1 MNLTRDR
8 VRSIGWAV
16 ILTVCAAL
24 TLVLTFRV
32 NAVKSQV
39 RLTERQIVALKQEKI
54 ALETEFET
62 RANQQQLRNVNDVEF
77 GYEAPKAGQY
87 IEGERQLAS
96 LGKPR
101 GPGAPEPIRV
111 ARQDVEEGPLSGF
124 PAMVSPLTGRAIA
137 AEVPAGGTHK
147 PAEPRDLKERLAR
160 VELRSTRKVEAE
172 TVGASRGVLGKGGP
186 KKGGARDE

>member
-16 ILTVCAAL
+16 ILTVCLAL

-32 NAVKSQV
+32 NAIKSQV

-62 RANQQQLRNVNDVEF
+62 RANQQQLRAINDVEF
-77 GYEAPKAGQY
+77 GYEAPRAEQY
-87 IEGERQLAS
+87 LEGERQLAS

-101 GPGAPEPIRV
+101 GPGAPAPIRV
-111 ARQDVEEGPLSGF
+111 ARRDEDAGEDGPF
-124 PAMVSPLTGRAIA
+124 PAMVSPLTGKAIA
-137 AEVPAGGTHK
+137 AEVPAGGTQE
-147 PAEPRDLKERLAR
+147 PASVADLKDRLAR
-160 VELRSTRKVEAE
+160 VELRAMRKPVKGEGRAE
-172 TVGASRGVLGKGGP
+172 
-186 KKGGARDE
+186 

>member
-16 ILTVCAAL
+16 ILTVCLAL
-24 TLVLTFRV
+24 TAVLTFRV
-32 NAVKSQV
+32 NAIKSQV

-62 RANQQQLRNVNDVEF
+62 RANQQQLRSLNDVEF
-77 GYEAPKAGQY
+77 GYEAPKAEQY

-101 GPGAPEPIRV
+101 GPGAPDPIRV
-111 ARQDVEEGPLSGF
+111 ARRDDAANAPSGF
-124 PAMVSPLTGRAIA
+124 PAMVSPLTGKAIA
-137 AEVPAGGTHK
+137 AEVPVGGGRK
-147 PAEPRDLKERLAR
+147 PAEAADLGDRLAR
-160 VELRSTRKVEAE
+160 VELRAQGAAAPKGEAGE
-172 TVGASRGVLGKGGP
+172 Q
-186 KKGGARDE
+186 